1 MSICNYIYV
10 NIKGTLVPVYLEAFY
25 ATSYKV
31 EERHVFICTNETM
44 AGAVC
49 IDYTAKS
56 M

>member
-1 MSICNYIYV
+1 M
-10 NIKGTLVPVYLEAFY
+10 NIKGTLVQVYLEAFY
-25 ATSYKV
+25 ATSYK
-31 EERHVFICTNETM
+31 EEGRHVFICTNETM